1 MNPFDPKLFYQL
13 LQTTLILP
21 AKKLF
26 LSIFASYKKQFLTMS
41 FFVFYR
47 RVLMTY
53 YEKILENQ
61 LKILNLTRGLDIT
74 RLNREPARFHIG

>member
-13 LQTTLILP
+13 LQMTLVLP
-21 AKKLF
+21 TKKLF
-26 LSIFASYKKQFLTMS
+26 LSIFASCKKQFLTMS

-74 RLNREPARFHIG
+74 RLNREPARFHIR

>member
-1 MNPFDPKLFYQL
+1 
-13 LQTTLILP
+13 
-21 AKKLF
+21 
-26 LSIFASYKKQFLTMS
+26 MS

-74 RLNREPARFHIG
+74 RLNREPARFHIR